1 MSDARKADA
10 AQKDD
15 EPEVSVASMGNIKI
29 PAWVWILVAI
39 ISVIVIL
46 CLVLAITRCVRN
58 GSGRVLYNEPGPKG
72 PKV

>member
-1 MSDARKADA
+1 MSDARKAEGADNNESPDVA
-10 AQKDD
+10 
-15 EPEVSVASMGNIKI
+15 VASMGNIKI